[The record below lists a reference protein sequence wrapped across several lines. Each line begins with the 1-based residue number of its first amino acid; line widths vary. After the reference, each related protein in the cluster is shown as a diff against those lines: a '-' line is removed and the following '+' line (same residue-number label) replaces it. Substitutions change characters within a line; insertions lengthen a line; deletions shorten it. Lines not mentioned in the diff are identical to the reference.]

1 MRLLI
6 LLAVFEFSFGF
17 IDVIC
22 WRLMALLRINITRD
36 LRIKVFNKLQDL
48 DMSYHISRS
57 TGSTISV
64 LKRGDSSADN
74 SFMYFHMFLGGP
86 LLSFLITFIIVIN
99 INVYI
104 ALSSLISGILFILV
118 MKKLLKINFD
128 WRRSFHES
136 EDKATGKV
144 GDSLMNLVT
153 VKHFAKE
160 KWESNKLVNLL
171 KSWTFNSLGY
181 DKSFRIID
189 LTAGLIKTAN
199 LVIGLTIGFCLYRQG
214 SITAGSFILL
224 FSVIMKLNNEL
235 HYLIY
240 NYREFNK
247 SLVDVEK
254 YLEILEET
262 PLVQDPESPKSTKN
276 IKTLIDIKDV
286 EFSYPNNSN
295 KVFNKLNLTIK
306 QNEKIALVGKSGAG
320 KTTIVTLLLRFY
332 DVVSGGIFIDNI
344 NIKDLRKKDLR
355 SMFGIVPQD
364 PIMFND
370 TIKYNICYGRPD
382 ATMAEIEKA
391 CKTANIYEFIN
402 SLPEKFET
410 QVGERGIKLSG
421 GQKQRL
427 AIARVVLS
435 DPKIIVFDEATSQLD
450 SESEKE
456 IQEAFWKI
464 AQTKTTIIIAHRL
477 STVTR
482 SDRIIVFD
490 KGKIAESGTH
500 NELIQKDGVYC
511 NLWKIQSSA
520 TITD

>member
-1 MRLLI
+1 
-6 LLAVFEFSFGF
+6 
-17 IDVIC
+17 
-22 WRLMALLRINITRD
+22 
-36 LRIKVFNKLQDL
+36 
-48 DMSYHISRS
+48 
-57 TGSTISV
+57 
-64 LKRGDSSADN
+64 
-74 SFMYFHMFLGGP
+74 
-86 LLSFLITFIIVIN
+86 
-99 INVYI
+99 
-104 ALSSLISGILFILV
+104 
-118 MKKLLKINFD
+118 
-128 WRRSFHES
+128 
-136 EDKATGKV
+136 
-144 GDSLMNLVT
+144 
-153 VKHFAKE
+153 
-160 KWESNKLVNLL
+160 
-171 KSWTFNSLGY
+171 
-181 DKSFRIID
+181 
-189 LTAGLIKTAN
+189 
-199 LVIGLTIGFCLYRQG
+199 
-214 SITAGSFILL
+214 
-224 FSVIMKLNNEL
+224 MKLNNEL

-344 NIKDLRKKDLR
+344 NIKDLKKKDLR
-355 SMFGIVPQD
+355 SLFGIVPQD

-456 IQEAFWKI
+456 IQEAF
-464 AQTKTTIIIAHRL
+464 
-477 STVTR
+477 
-482 SDRIIVFD
+482 
-490 KGKIAESGTH
+490 
-500 NELIQKDGVYC
+500 
-511 NLWKIQSSA
+511 
-520 TITD
+520 